1 MSKAATHVTGLQ
13 SVTTAVQTASAGS
26 TLLATGVGTLMLPV
40 QDIRGRTRQLKLA
53 RTLVA
58 PGLTCELLAVG
69 SLVDAGYTVYF
80 SPTRSGIMLTDDSSD
95 FIPFV
100 RDRHLWYIDE
110 VQPPDLAAVARP
122 PAKLSSTEL
131 WHLRLGHIS
140 PAYLRHM
147 KLPDLPQVRAF
158 TCHTCQEAK
167 MRHAS
172 KAGPSSSRASQPFE
186 LIHADTAGTTH
197 HKSIHGESW
206 RGILYSLLL

>member
-1 MSKAATHVTGLQ
+1 
-13 SVTTAVQTASAGS
+13 
-26 TLLATGVGTLMLPV
+26 MLF
-40 QDIRGRTRQLKLA
+40 R
-53 RTLVA
+53 
-58 PGLTCELLAVG
+58 
-69 SLVDAGYTVYF
+69 
-80 SPTRSGIMLTDDSSD
+80 SSD

-197 HKSIHGESW
+197 HKSIHGEEYYTVFYCDCTGYRKTFCHVHRTAASLPKFS
-206 RGILYSLLL
+206 RCSRNLLLL